1 MEQDLE
7 GVRESGQENLQEFR
21 VTPLDIPDL
30 SLSSNFQLMTWGMA
44 VYF

>member
-7 GVRESGQENLQEFR
+7 GVRENGQENLEEFR
-21 VTPLDIPDL
+21 VTPLDILDL
-30 SLSSNFQLMTWGMA
+30 SLSSNFQLMTWGMV